1 MLTLQ
6 ELIQHRESIKE
17 LHDCG
22 FTAVKISIDGEHQQ
36 ALDIAVKMLDALIYQ
51 LKNQAVSF
59 TP

>member
-6 ELIQHRESIKE
+6 ELIQHRELIKE

-22 FTAVKISIDGEHQQ
+22 FTAVKISIDDEYQQ
-36 ALDIAVKMLDALIYQ
+36 ALDIADKMLSALIYQ
-51 LKNQAVSF
+51 LENQSVSF

>member
-6 ELIQHRESIKE
+6 ELVQHRELIKE

-22 FTAVKISIDGEHQQ
+22 FTAVKISIDDEHQQ
-36 ALDIAVKMLDALIYQ
+36 ALEIAGKMLDALIYQ
-51 LKNQAVSF
+51 LENQSVSF